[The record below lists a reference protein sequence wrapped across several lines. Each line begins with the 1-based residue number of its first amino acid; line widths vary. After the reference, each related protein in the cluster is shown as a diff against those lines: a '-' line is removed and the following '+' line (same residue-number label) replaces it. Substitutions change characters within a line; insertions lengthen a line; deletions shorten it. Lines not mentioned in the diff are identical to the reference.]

1 MYWNSKKFGVF
12 ALFAETYSE
21 CYAPRTKEITLRA
34 KVMAVFN
41 TLVEALIAQAST
53 DSSITYIKTYQ
64 DERTL
69 TFRNLW
75 VRALG
80 ILYLLRERGLS
91 PGDKLVIFLN
101 SNEQFLDGFWACLL
115 GGIVPVPIAV
125 GISDAHRQKLLN
137 ILKTLQIPNLY
148 TDNKSLTR
156 ITAYAQGK
164 NELAIISK
172 VKGKTILV
180 DEIHD
185 ISRQGAELDVAPDD
199 IAFIQY
205 SSGSTSEPKG
215 VVLTHKNIL
224 TNIAA
229 IIEAAKFTSDDT
241 SLSWMPLT
249 HDMGLIGFHLNM
261 LVCGITH
268 YLMPTD
274 LFVRRPLLWV
284 RKASEKKANVL
295 CSPNFGYK
303 HVLRGLNDEE
313 LRDIDLSHV
322 RLIFNGAEPIS
333 PTLCNEF
340 LDRLAPYGLKKTS
353 MFTVYGLAEAS
364 LAVSFPQVG
373 QPFKTVYV
381 DRHALAVGQKV
392 KFRRPDDAD
401 AIGFVSEGRPVRD
414 CRVKIVDD
422 AAVAVDENV
431 VGHICISGNNVTRGY
446 YLNETANAQAFDSRG
461 WLNTGDLGFIKD
473 DELIVTGRAKE
484 IIFINGQN
492 YYPHDLETIVQ
503 NVDQLDLGKVVVTG
517 TRAENSDVENLLV
530 FVLYKGELGGFVKLS
545 MELTRTLNEK
555 AGIEVTHVIP
565 VKRIPKTTSGK
576 VQRHLLEE
584 QYRQGNFSQVLET
597 LAQLQLP
604 SELDGTVARNEIER
618 KLKLI
623 CDTAIPDKAIGVCD
637 NLFKIGTSSLALVQ
651 IHDGIEET
659 FPGLLDITD
668 LFNYPTIAQLASFLE
683 EKLKEQAP

>member
-1 MYWNSKKFGVF
+1 
-12 ALFAETYSE
+12 
-21 CYAPRTKEITLRA
+21 
-34 KVMAVFN
+34 MAVFN
-41 TLVEALIAQAST
+41 TLVEALIAQALT
-53 DSSITYIKTYQ
+53 DRSITYIKTYQ

-69 TFRNLW
+69 TFRDLRE
-75 VRALG
+75 RALG

-91 PGDKLVIFLN
+91 VGDKLVIFLN
-101 SNEQFLDGFWACLL
+101 NNEQFLDGFWACLL
-115 GGIVPVPIAV
+115 GGIVPVPVAV
-125 GISDAHRQKLLN
+125 GISDAHRHKLLN
-137 ILKTLQIPNLY
+137 ILKTLPIPNLY
-148 TDNKSLTR
+148 TDNKNLTR
-156 ITAYAQGK
+156 ITAYAEGR
-164 NELAIISK
+164 NRLGIISK
-172 VKGKTILV
+172 VKEKTILV

-185 ISRQGAELDVAPDD
+185 ISRQGIEHDVAPGD

-215 VVLTHKNIL
+215 IVLTHKNIL

-229 IIEAAKFTSDDT
+229 IIEAAKFTPDDA

-261 LVCGITH
+261 LVCGIKH

-303 HVLRGLNDEE
+303 HVLKAFSDEK

-373 QPFKTVYV
+373 QPFKTVFV
-381 DRHALAVGQKV
+381 DRNALAVGQEV
-392 KFRRPDDAD
+392 KFRRPDDAG

-446 YLNETANAQAFDSRG
+446 YLNETANAEAFDSRG

-492 YYPHDLETIVQ
+492 YYPHDLETIIQ
-503 NVDQLDLGKVVVTG
+503 NVDRLDLGKVVITG
-517 TRAENSDVENLLV
+517 TRAENSDVDDLLV
-530 FVLYKGELGGFVKLS
+530 FVLYKGEIEEFAKLS
-545 MELTRTLNEK
+545 IELTRTLNEK
-555 AGIEVTHVIP
+555 AGVEVTHVIP

-584 QYRQGNFSQVLET
+584 QYRQGSFSQVLEK
-597 LAQLQLP
+597 LARRQTH
-604 SELDGTVARNEIER
+604 SELDAAVARNETER

-623 CDTAIPDKAIGVCD
+623 CDTAIPGKAIGLCD
-637 NLFKIGTSSLALVQ
+637 NLFEIGTNSLALVQ
-651 IHDGIEET
+651 IHEGIEEAY
-659 FPGLLDITD
+659 PGLIDITD
-668 LFNYPTIAQLASFLE
+668 LFDNPTIAQLASFLE
-683 EKLKEQAP
+683 KKSKERTHGHQA

>member
-1 MYWNSKKFGVF
+1 
-12 ALFAETYSE
+12 
-21 CYAPRTKEITLRA
+21 
-34 KVMAVFN
+34 MAVFN

-53 DSSITYIKTYQ
+53 DRSITYIRTYQ

-69 TFRNLW
+69 TFRGLRE
-75 VRALG
+75 RALG

-91 PGDKLVIFLN
+91 AGDKLVIFLN
-101 SNEQFLDGFWACLL
+101 NNEQFLDGFWACLL
-115 GGIVPVPIAV
+115 GGIVPVPVAV
-125 GISDAHRQKLLN
+125 GISDAHRHKLLK

-148 TDNKSLTR
+148 TDNKNLTR
-156 ITAYAQGK
+156 ITAYTKRRNG
-164 NELAIISK
+164 LGIISK
-172 VKGKTILV
+172 VREKTILV

-185 ISRQGAELDVAPDD
+185 ISRQATEHDVAPDD

-215 VVLTHKNIL
+215 IVLTHKNIL

-229 IIEAAKFTSDDT
+229 IIEAAKFTPDDA

-261 LVCGITH
+261 LVCGIKH

-284 RKASEKKANVL
+284 SKASEKKANVL

-303 HVLRGLNDEE
+303 HVLKAFSDEK

-373 QPFKTVYV
+373 QPFKTVFV
-381 DRHALAVGQKV
+381 DRNALAVGQEV
-392 KFRRPDDAD
+392 KFRKPDDAGT
-401 AIGFVSEGRPVRD
+401 IGFVSEGRPVRD

-422 AAVAVDENV
+422 AAVAVDKNV

-446 YLNETANAQAFDSRG
+446 YLNETANAEAFDSRG

-503 NVDQLDLGKVVVTG
+503 NVDQLDLGKVVITG
-517 TRAENSDVENLLV
+517 TRAENSDVDDLLV
-530 FVLYKGELGGFVKLS
+530 FVLYKGEIEGFVKLS
-545 MELTRTLNEK
+545 IELTRTLNEK
-555 AGIEVTHVIP
+555 AGVEVTRVIP

-576 VQRHLLEE
+576 VQRNLLEE
-584 QYRQGNFSQVLET
+584 QYRQGSFSQVLET
-597 LAQLQLP
+597 LAQRQTH
-604 SELDGTVARNEIER
+604 SELDDAVARNEIER

-623 CDTAIPDKAIGVCD
+623 CDTAIPDKAIGLCD
-637 NLFKIGTSSLALVQ
+637 NLFEIGTNSLALVQ
-651 IHDGIEET
+651 IHEGIEEA
-659 FPGLLDITD
+659 FPGVLDITD
-668 LFNYPTIAQLASFLE
+668 LFDYPTIAQLASLLE
-683 EKLKEQAP
+683 KKSKERAHGHQA

>member
-1 MYWNSKKFGVF
+1 
-12 ALFAETYSE
+12 
-21 CYAPRTKEITLRA
+21 
-34 KVMAVFN
+34 MAVFK
-41 TLVEALIAQAST
+41 TLVEALKTQAST
-53 DSSITYIKTYQ
+53 DKTITYIETFQ

-69 TFRNLW
+69 SFRGLRE
-75 VRALG
+75 RALG
-80 ILYLLRERGLS
+80 ILYLLREEGLS
-91 PGDKLVIFLN
+91 PGNKLVIFLN
-101 SNEQFLDGFWACLL
+101 NNEQFLDGFWACLL
-115 GGIVPVPIAV
+115 GGIVPVPVAV
-125 GISDAHRQKLLN
+125 GISDGHRHKLLN
-137 ILKTLQIPNLY
+137 ILKTLRFPHLY
-148 TDNKSLTR
+148 TDSKNLMR
-156 ITAYAQGK
+156 ITAYAEGS
-164 NELAIISK
+164 NGLDIISE
-172 VKGKTILV
+172 VREKTILV

-185 ISRQGAELDVAPDD
+185 ISRQGEEHDVAPDD
-199 IAFIQY
+199 IAFIQF

-224 TNIAA
+224 TNLGA
-229 IIEAAKFTSDDT
+229 IIEAAQFTPEDV

-261 LVCGITH
+261 LVCGIKH

-303 HVLRGLNDEE
+303 HVLKVVSDER

-333 PTLCNEF
+333 PTLCTEF

-364 LAVSFPQVG
+364 LAVSFPEVG
-373 QPFKTVYV
+373 QPFKTIFV
-381 DRHALAVGQKV
+381 DRNALAVGQEV
-392 KFRRPDDAD
+392 KFLRPNDDD
-401 AIGFVSEGRPVRD
+401 AIGFVSEGHPIRD
-414 CRVKIVDD
+414 CLVKIVDD
-422 AAVAVDENV
+422 AAVAVDEKV
-431 VGHICISGNNVTRGY
+431 VGHICISGNNVTGGY
-446 YLNETANAQAFDSRG
+446 YRNETANVQAFDAQG

-473 DELIVTGRAKE
+473 DELVVTGRAKE

-492 YYPHDLETIVQ
+492 YYPHDLEAIVQ
-503 NVDQLDLGKVVVTG
+503 KIDQLELGKVVVTG
-517 TRAENSDVENLLV
+517 TRGENSDVDDLLV
-530 FVLYKGELGGFVKLS
+530 FVLFRGELEGFLELS

-555 AGIEVTHVIP
+555 AGVEVTHVIP

-584 QYRQGNFSQVLET
+584 QYRQGSFSEVLEA
-597 LAQLQLP
+597 LAQLQP
-604 SELDGTVARNEIER
+604 HSELDGSVARNEIER

-623 CDTAIPDKAIGVCD
+623 CDTAIPDKAIGLNE
-637 NLFKIGTSSLALVQ
+637 NLFEIGAGSLALVQ
-651 IHDGIEET
+651 IHEGIEEA

-668 LFNYPTIAQLASFLE
+668 LFEYPTIAELASFLE
-683 EKLKEQAP
+683 KNQ

>member
-1 MYWNSKKFGVF
+1 
-12 ALFAETYSE
+12 
-21 CYAPRTKEITLRA
+21 
-34 KVMAVFN
+34 MAVFN

-53 DSSITYIKTYQ
+53 DRSITYINTYQ

-69 TFRNLW
+69 TFRDLRE
-75 VRALG
+75 RALG
-80 ILYLLRERGLS
+80 ILYLLRERGLGA
-91 PGDKLVIFLN
+91 GDKLVIFLN
-101 SNEQFLDGFWACLL
+101 NNEQFLDGFWACLL
-115 GGIVPVPIAV
+115 GGIVPVPVAV
-125 GISDAHRQKLLN
+125 GISDAHRHKLLN

-148 TDNKSLTR
+148 TDNKNLTR
-156 ITAYAQGK
+156 ITTYAEGK
-164 NELAIISK
+164 NGLDIISK
-172 VKGKTILV
+172 VRGKTILV

-185 ISRQGAELDVAPDD
+185 ISRRATEHDVTPDD
-199 IAFIQY
+199 IAFIQF
-205 SSGSTSEPKG
+205 SSGSTSAPKG
-215 VVLTHKNIL
+215 IVLTHKNIL
-224 TNIAA
+224 TNIGA
-229 IIEAAKFTSDDT
+229 IIEAAKFTPDDA

-261 LVCGITH
+261 LVCGIKH
-268 YLMPTD
+268 FLMPTD

-284 RKASEKKANVL
+284 RKASEKKANIL

-303 HVLRGLNDEE
+303 HVLKVFSVEK

-373 QPFKTVYV
+373 QSFKTVFV

-392 KFRRPDDAD
+392 RFCRPDDAG

-446 YLNETANAQAFDSRG
+446 YLNETANTEAFDSQG
-461 WLNTGDLGFIKD
+461 WLNTGDLGFIID

-492 YYPHDLETIVQ
+492 YYPHDLETIAQ

-517 TRAENSDVENLLV
+517 TRAENSDVDDLLV
-530 FVLYKGELGGFVKLS
+530 FVVYKGEIEGFVKLS

-555 AGIEVTHVIP
+555 AGVEVTHVIP

-597 LAQLQLP
+597 LSQRQP
-604 SELDGTVARNEIER
+604 HSKLDGVVVHKEIER

-623 CDTAIPDKAIGVCD
+623 CDTAIPDKAIGLCD
-637 NLFKIGTSSLALVQ
+637 NLFEIGTSSLALVQ
-651 IHDGIEET
+651 IHEGIEEA

-668 LFNYPTIAQLASFLE
+668 LFGYPTIAQLASFLE
-683 EKLKEQAP
+683 RKSKERAPGLQA

>member
-1 MYWNSKKFGVF
+1 
-12 ALFAETYSE
+12 
-21 CYAPRTKEITLRA
+21 
-34 KVMAVFN
+34 MAVFN

-53 DSSITYIKTYQ
+53 DRSITYINTYQ
-64 DERTL
+64 NERTL
-69 TFRNLW
+69 TFRGLRE
-75 VRALG
+75 RALG

-91 PGDKLVIFLN
+91 AGDKLVIFLN
-101 SNEQFLDGFWACLL
+101 DNEQFLDGFWACLL
-115 GGIVPVPIAV
+115 GGIVPVPVAV
-125 GISDAHRQKLLN
+125 GISDAHRHKLLN

-148 TDNKSLTR
+148 TDNKNLTR
-156 ITAYAQGK
+156 ITVYAEGK
-164 NELAIISK
+164 SGLDILSK
-172 VKGKTILV
+172 VREKTILV

-185 ISRQGAELDVAPDD
+185 ISRQGTEHDVAPDD
-199 IAFIQY
+199 IAFIQF
-205 SSGSTSEPKG
+205 SSGSTSVPKG
-215 VVLTHKNIL
+215 VVLSHKNIL
-224 TNIAA
+224 TNIGA
-229 IIEAAKFTSDDT
+229 IIEAAKFTPDDA

-261 LVCGITH
+261 LVCGIKH
-268 YLMPTD
+268 FLMPTD

-303 HVLRGLNDEE
+303 HVLKVFSDEK

-340 LDRLAPYGLKKTS
+340 LDKLAPYGLKKTS

-373 QPFKTVYV
+373 QLFKTVFV
-381 DRHALAVGQKV
+381 DRNALAVGQKV
-392 KFRRPDDAD
+392 RFCRPDDAG

-422 AAVAVDENV
+422 AAVTVDENF
-431 VGHICISGNNVTRGY
+431 VGHICISGNNVTQGY
-446 YLNETANAQAFDSRG
+446 YLNETANAEAFDSRG

-473 DELIVTGRAKE
+473 GELIVTGRAKE

-492 YYPHDLETIVQ
+492 YYPHDLETIAQ

-517 TRAENSDVENLLV
+517 TRAENSDVDDLLV
-530 FVLYKGELGGFVKLS
+530 FVVYKGKIEGFVKLS
-545 MELTRTLNEK
+545 MELMRTLNEK
-555 AGIEVTHVIP
+555 AGVEVTHVIP

-576 VQRHLLEE
+576 VQRHLLEV
-584 QYRQGNFSQVLET
+584 QYRQGSFSQVLET
-597 LAQLQLP
+597 LSQLQP
-604 SELDGTVARNEIER
+604 HSELDGAVARNEIER

-623 CDTAIPDKAIGVCD
+623 CDTVIPDKAVGLCD
-637 NLFKIGTSSLALVQ
+637 NLFEIGTSSLALVQ
-651 IHDGIEET
+651 IHEGIEEA

-668 LFNYPTIAQLASFLE
+668 LFDYPTIAQLASFLE
-683 EKLKEQAP
+683 KKSKERAHGLQA